1 MLNCDRFF
9 AFLGA
14 FDPENAKTAES
25 SRQRRFGDNASLS
38 RPFAGLFLGL
48 HRKQRL

>member
-1 MLNCDRFF
+1 VLNRDRFF

-14 FDPENAKTAES
+14 FDPENAKRAES
-25 SRQRRFGDNASLS
+25 SRQGCLGDNARFS
-38 RPFAGLFLGL
+38 RPFTGLFFQL